1 MKSTADV
8 VVVGGGIVG
17 CATAAELARG
27 GAKVMLIERAQIAS
41 AASGRNHGLI
51 WYPQSDI
58 LDPFYRTSHRMYQEL
73 SETSQLDIAL
83 DSRPRGILVLV
94 QKEEDWQP
102 AEAEA
107 RAASSGGAKIE
118 RLDDRSLKKAE
129 PHLAPGHLG
138 AWRIDDGYRLDPA
151 LVSLALAIEARR
163 AGAEVVT
170 HADVKQILVKD
181 GRVTGVATDSG
192 VVQAPTVVNAAGP
205 WAAKLTPAL
214 GGDLPISGARGWLIH
229 VHAEEVAR
237 HVLIEAGW
245 HLVPG
250 GPSVSEITLRR
261 HASGEIPASDVGLV
275 IQQNPGRQ
283 VLLGGSRLTSTTED
297 PEGPEVTQEIA
308 KRAVET
314 VPQLAEAPIVG
325 IWSGVRPVSP
335 DGIPL
340 IGWLPGVEGFFVA
353 GGHGGQGVILAG
365 GTGRLAAQMILGS
378 DVFVDP
384 KPFSPERF

>member
-17 CATAAELARG
+17 CATAAELARN

-51 WYPQSDI
+51 WYPQSDV
-58 LDPFYRTSHRMYQEL
+58 LDPLYRTSHRMYQEL

-102 AEAEA
+102 AEGEA

-118 RLDDRSLKKAE
+118 RLDDRSLKKSE
-129 PHLAPGHLG
+129 PHLAPSHLG

-151 LVSLALAIEARR
+151 LVSLALAIEARQ

-170 HADVKQILVKD
+170 HTDVKQILIKD
-181 GRVTGVATDSG
+181 GTVTGVATDSG